1 MTTEKLT
8 YEKNVKVEGNI
19 TTFWANFPDGTY
31 ATMKVRESQGL
42 KKKNYYEISR
52 GGNFDK
58 TKISIQMGSL
68 GQLQVC
74 PISAKTTEVG
84 AKLNHTAFGEVT
96 VISSENGCLVIELI
110 GGTKKTVMEKFFM
123 NGVK

>member
-1 MTTEKLT
+1 MTAEKLT
-8 YEKNVKVEGNI
+8 WNQNVTVNGNI
-19 TTFWANFPDGTY
+19 TTFYANFPDGTF

-52 GGNFDK
+52 GGNFDT

-68 GQLQVC
+68 GQLQVF
-74 PISAKTTEVG
+74 PISTKTSEVG
-84 AKLNHTAFGEVT
+84 AKLNHSAFGEVT
-96 VISSENGCLVIELI
+96 VLSSNNGCLVIELTD
-110 GGTKKTVMEKFFM
+110 GSKKQVMEKFFM